1 MGAVRDDNFIVEH
14 GWMINRLELKG
25 NELRI
30 YAIIYGFSQTEGTWF
45 TGGLQYLADWVRGTK
60 QGVIGNLKALIEKG
74 LIEKQETI
82 TNGVKLC
89 SYRATGFNGIQQSLT
104 GHSTKFNGGIQQSL
118 TPPVKESLPNNISSK
133 DIQKDMEK
141 DNEGGQAPTPPPA
154 KKTTKKA
161 KADTEAILARYTSDP
176 ATLELLREW
185 LKVRKAKRA
194 PETEKALTLNLDKL
208 DKLAKES
215 GLAVPAYL
223 EAVIARGWAAFFAI
237 KDGPR
242 PAGGG
247 YQRPQQERSRIKTEA
262 DYAAGLQGWG

>member
-1 MGAVRDDNFIVEH
+1 VGAVRDENFIVEH

-30 YAIIYGFSQTEGTWF
+30 YAIIYGFSQADGTWF

-104 GHSTKFNGGIQQSL
+104 GYSTKFNGGIQESL
-118 TPPVKESLPNNISSK
+118 TPPVKESLPNNISLK
-133 DIQKDMEK
+133 DIQKDIEK
-141 DNEGGQAPTPPPA
+141 DSEGGQAPSAPE
-154 KKTTKKA
+154 KTTRFKPPTVEEVA
-161 KADTEAILARYTSDP
+161 AYCLERGNHVDAQRFVDYYT
-176 ATLELLREW
+176 ANGW
-185 LKVRKAKRA
+185 M
-194 PETEKALTLNLDKL
+194 
-208 DKLAKES
+208 
-215 GLAVPAYL
+215 
-223 EAVIARGWAAFFAI
+223 RGKTKI
-237 KDGPR
+237 KDWRACVRTWERGSTGGP
-242 PAGGG
+242 
-247 YQRPQQERSRIKTEA
+247 YNQRPQQERSRIKSEA